1 MIKEVF
7 FYILFI
13 YLILYIL
20 INILK
25 PNLIFD
31 NEKNTLR
38 PFGVGY
44 KHTTIFPLWLVSILL
59 GIFSYFLIIYLNHL
73 KYNNVFIS

>member
-7 FYILFI
+7 FYVLCI
-13 YLILYIL
+13 YLVLYIL
-20 INILK
+20 INLFK

-31 NEKNTLR
+31 NEKQTLR

-73 KYNNVFIS
+73 RYNNVFIS

>member
-73 KYNNVFIS
+73 KYNNVFIG

>member
-20 INILK
+20 INIIK

-44 KHTTIFPLWLVSILL
+44 KHTTIIPLWLVSILL

-73 KYNNVFIS
+73 RYNNVFIS